1 MSYMEGEALARKKDP
16 GPQHKYTLNYELQSN
31 RPKTPFYVSMSK
43 SAGRGDVKIK
53 KDKTPGPS
61 TYQTEKSMT
70 RISSYQKCIA
80 VTTMSGFPVS
90 NGNNITT
97 TEKMRLKSNRFID

>member
-1 MSYMEGEALARKKDP
+1 
-16 GPQHKYTLNYELQSN
+16 
-31 RPKTPFYVSMSK
+31 MSK

-97 TEKMRLKSNRFID
+97 SEKMRLKSNRFIDQIQKKQKKLPGVGQYTNVEKAIDNMKSRPITSLRSKR